1 MRKSY
6 VKPALI
12 SEEFMPQVY
21 CAACEHTS
29 SGAGM
34 YLFECNAGTIGNYYN
49 VYFSDGS
56 PYATSDDDHNWK
68 DSNEF
73 SGYGPCG
80 EKHEAATDSEFLKGY
95 MYMQNRRGQ
104 DTGSKIDV
112 IIWTDNRT
120 NVHCTANLDQD
131 TWEKNIS

>member
-34 YLFECNAGTIGNYYN
+34 YKFVCDAGGGVSGDLFDKNGENLTGPGDKYGSYWQHGKNHDGNCRC
-49 VYFSDGS
+49 SS
-56 PYATSDDDHNWK
+56 
-68 DSNEF
+68 
-73 SGYGPCG
+73 
-80 EKHEAATDSEFLKGY
+80 
-95 MYMQNRRGQ
+95 
-104 DTGSKIDV
+104 
-112 IIWTDNRT
+112 
-120 NVHCTANLDQD
+120 
-131 TWEKNIS
+131 